1 MRHEKLL
8 AICISTLL
16 VTAGQGVVSPILP
29 LYAKEFD
36 VSTAMVGLTI
46 TSFGLAR
53 LVSNVPAGMFADRRG
68 RRILLVGG
76 PLVTAVGMAGSAV
89 AGSIWWL
96 LVWRFVAG
104 AGSGVYMT
112 GAQIYLVDIADPSER
127 GRYMAINQGALLVG
141 FSAGPALGGVLSE
154 AYGLSTPFLVVAVAA
169 ALTAL
174 YGALRLPE
182 TGKGGSPPPS
192 GNGVDRQALLRS
204 PALLAVGLV
213 SMSIFSIRAGV
224 RQALVPLELTDRFGW
239 ATDDIGL
246 LFTAL
251 GVIGLVLIVPAGWS
265 VDRFGARAVIVPTA
279 LAGALGI
286 GVVAAAGSISVYVA
300 GLAIAAIGTGVTGP
314 APAAF
319 VADLVDDADR
329 GAAMGLYRTLGDAG
343 VVASPFLS
351 GALADATSFSTAIM
365 ANAIFVALAGVTFFV
380 VTAPRAGSTNL
391 V

>member
-16 VTAGQGVVSPILP
+16 VTAGQGVVTPILP
-29 LYAKEFD
+29 LYAKEFE

-76 PLVTAVGMAGSAV
+76 PLITAVGMAGSAL

-104 AGSGVYMT
+104 AGSGIYMT
-112 GAQIYLVDIADPSER
+112 GAQIYLVDIAHPSER

-141 FSAGPALGGVLSE
+141 FSAGPALGGLLSE
-154 AYGLSTPFLVVAVAA
+154 AYGLTTPFMVVAVAA
-169 ALTAL
+169 ALTSL

-182 TGKGGSPPPS
+182 TGEGGSPPPN
-192 GNGVDRQALLRS
+192 GTGVDRRTLLRS

-239 ATDDIGL
+239 SPDDIGL
-246 LFTAL
+246 LFTGL

-265 VDRFGARAVIVPTA
+265 VDRLGARAVIVPTA
-279 LAGALGI
+279 LAAAIGI
-286 GVVAAAGSISVYVA
+286 GMVAAAGTITLYVA
-300 GLAIAAIGTGVTGP
+300 GLAVAAIGTGVTGP
-314 APAAF
+314 APAAY
-319 VADLVDDADR
+319 VADLVDDSDR

-343 VVASPFLS
+343 VVVSPFAS
-351 GALADATSFSTAIM
+351 GALADATSFSVAIA
-365 ANAIFVALAGVTFFV
+365 ANAVFVGAAGLVFAAVTS
-380 VTAPRAGSTNL
+380 PRRLGPE
-391 V
+391 